1 MTATTP
7 SSRFCLLVPLAAA
20 ALAASQLGRAGEQP
34 WPEQKIV
41 ASDGAP
47 GNNFG
52 YSLAIFGDTAAVSSY
67 QAVIDGQFAQ
77 GAVYVYDATGGIWSE
92 TQKLIASDGTAF
104 AQFGEAVALDG
115 ETLLVSANGMDGF
128 AGAVYVFTR
137 TDAGWTETQKLTSSD
152 AAGLDN
158 FGWSVAI
165 SGTTAL
171 IGAPYADIDGA
182 SDQGAA
188 YVFTNIEG
196 TWTETGKLVA
206 SDGTTM
212 DNFGRAVA
220 IEGATLLVGSV
231 NASVDD
237 HVGQGADSGFE
248 LSGGVWSESQKLV
261 ASDGVEFDNFGQA
274 VALSGTTAL
283 IGSPLAEKAYVFE
296 RDSTGWNEAATLAAS
311 DGPDASRY
319 FGYALDLDGNRAVVG
334 AFDADVDGNTFQGAA
349 YVFDATDGGWT
360 ETQKL
365 VASDGA
371 AYENFGIAVGVSG
384 RNVLAGAYYASVD
397 GRPAQ
402 GAAYVYAD
410 PSSGG
415 DTIFND
421 GFDGAAADPRNP

>member
-1 MTATTP
+1 
-7 SSRFCLLVPLAAA
+7 
-20 ALAASQLGRAGEQP
+20 
-34 WPEQKIV
+34 
-41 ASDGAP
+41 
-47 GNNFG
+47 
-52 YSLAIFGDTAAVSSY
+52 
-67 QAVIDGQFAQ
+67 
-77 GAVYVYDATGGIWSE
+77 
-92 TQKLIASDGTAF
+92 TAF

-237 HVGQGADSGFE
+237 RVGQG
-248 LSGGVWSESQKLV
+248 
-261 ASDGVEFDNFGQA
+261 
-274 VALSGTTAL
+274 
-283 IGSPLAEKAYVFE
+283 
-296 RDSTGWNEAATLAAS
+296 
-311 DGPDASRY
+311 
-319 FGYALDLDGNRAVVG
+319 
-334 AFDADVDGNTFQGAA
+334 
-349 YVFDATDGGWT
+349 
-360 ETQKL
+360 
-365 VASDGA
+365 
-371 AYENFGIAVGVSG
+371 
-384 RNVLAGAYYASVD
+384 
-397 GRPAQ
+397 
-402 GAAYVYAD
+402 
-410 PSSGG
+410 
-415 DTIFND
+415 
-421 GFDGAAADPRNP
+421 